1 MHKKLEAEL
10 IHLAHQILKLN
21 KNTNISELQ
30 EKAREIY
37 ENLSVLSFVDEFF
50 VESPEVTDDK
60 TDFLAK
66 FRKTVAEDVSAKTNI
81 ALKDKNPTKTIE
93 KAEPIEKKVE
103 AKVEKEEPK
112 VEKNTLEVQK
122 SEKEETDKLIKQT
135 VDTIKSE
142 AKEIVNKIQ
151 TPQPKTAQPNAFDEE
166 MKDSISADVAA
177 NMFERLEKNTEPKAP
192 NALSASTKSERVF
205 EEEPKA
211 AKPNAL
217 SASTKSER
225 VFEEE
230 PKATKTNA
238 LSASTKSERVF
249 EEEPKAAKTN
259 ALSAS
264 TKSERVFEEEV
275 IKEPVKP
282 KVNIATKQEIPQT
295 KEAPKSLNDRISSG
309 KIQVGLNDRIAFVK
323 HLFNYSQEDFNSV
336 LSQLNNFTSEQESLN
351 YIKNQIK
358 LEYDWSGKEE
368 YEARLLDLIER
379 KFK

>member
-230 PKATKTNA
+230 
-238 LSASTKSERVF
+238 
-249 EEEPKAAKTN
+249 
-259 ALSAS
+259 
-264 TKSERVFEEEV
+264 V